1 MTLAIPLAVSA
12 PLLFPAIPAAAD
24 DTPPGTLT
32 STSSTATDPLAGATA
47 KERAALAKEIAK
59 ANSRP
64 IKPDKTTSA
73 NKGIQAQSA
82 YGSKPTRKGTILVTS
97 DAYKGLIPTGHAAMV
112 YDKSWVIE
120 AMPNGVVWGLNDWHK
135 GGVHDQAFGVTVGRT
150 TVKQD
155 AAAAK
160 WAKKQ
165 LGKPYNY
172 NYLKTWI
179 RNKFYC
185 SQLVWAAFKD
195 KNKVNLNTDF
205 GKVKLLKKDKKNC
218 ITIFGRTYCGIT
230 VGTYNP
236 IHPMEL
242 VNNSKVILLWRKK

>member
-1 MTLAIPLAVSA
+1 MA
-12 PLLFPAIPAAAD
+12 
-24 DTPPGTLT
+24 
-32 STSSTATDPLAGATA
+32 STSSSAADPLAGATA

-59 ANSRP
+59 ANRIT
-64 IKPDKTTSA
+64 IKPDKTASA
-73 NKGIQAQSA
+73 GKGIKIQST
-82 YGSKPTRKGTILVTS
+82 YGSRPTRKGTILVTS
-97 DAYKGLIPTGHAAMV
+97 DAFKGLIPTGHAAMV
-112 YDKSWVIE
+112 YDKNRVIE
-120 AMPNGVVWGLNDWHK
+120 ALANGVVWGRNDWHK
-135 GGVHDQAFGVTVGRT
+135 AGVHQQAFGVTVGRT
-150 TVKQD
+150 TLKQD
-155 AAAAK
+155 AAAAN

-165 LGKPYNY
+165 LGKRYNY

-195 KNKVNLNTDF
+195 KNKVDLNTNF
-205 GKVKLLKKDKKNC
+205 GKVTALKKDKKHC
-218 ITIFGRTYCGIT
+218 VTVFGRKICGVT

>member
-1 MTLAIPLAVSA
+1 M
-12 PLLFPAIPAAAD
+12 
-24 DTPPGTLT
+24 TPPPATLT
-32 STSSTATDPLAGATA
+32 SAGSPAADPMAGATA

-59 ANSRP
+59 ANSRA
-64 IKPDKTTSA
+64 IKRDKATLTS
-73 NKGIQAQSA
+73 KGVKIQAA

-97 DAYKGLIPTGHAAMV
+97 DAFKGLIPTGHAAMV
-112 YDKSWVIE
+112 YDKRRVIE
-120 AMPNGVVWGLNDWHK
+120 AMTNGVVWGQNNWHLARVK
-135 GGVHDQAFGVTVGRT
+135 NQAFGVTATRT

-185 SQLVWAAFKD
+185 SHLVWAAFKD
-195 KNKVNLNTDF
+195 KNRVNLNTSW
-205 GKVKLLKKDKKNC
+205 GKVSLPKKDKKHC
-218 ITIFGRTYCGIT
+218 VTIFGRKICG
-230 VGTYNP
+230 VKWGTYNP